1 MPPATPASFPPRPL
15 TTPTAE
21 FVTGQC
27 VFYQNG
33 TWEYAN
39 VSEVGD
45 DNLGLLP
52 IYIGVDGEEQQ
63 GICTGSE
70 NYWCVNKNAS
80 EDDIKATLD
89 FINWCVTSDTGT
101 TAMCGADGAMP
112 SGDPGHGLRDPV
124 QGQPAL

>member
-1 MPPATPASFPPRPL
+1 MGPLHHNATCDPGLLSTKTADDA
-15 TTPTAE
+15 TAE

-89 FINWCVTSDTGT
+89 SSTGASRPIPAPRLCAAP
-101 TAMCGADGAMP
+101 TALC
-112 SGDPGHGLRDPV
+112 L
-124 QGQPAL
+124 PATPAWAS